1 MLMQRLRL
9 QRFKK
14 GFTLIEL
21 MIVVAIIGILAAVA
35 IPAFLRYIKRSKTS
49 EATQNVGSMFRGAV
63 AYFEAEHTTRTGT
76 VISKQF
82 PASIGPTPAI
92 NLLLSGQKVTPASTN
107 WDSSSWQA
115 LSFAMGDPHYYAYQ
129 FTSSGTSNASAF
141 TARAHGDLDA
151 DSTYSTFERQASVDS
166 SSSVKGSSGI
176 YIDNE
181 LE

>member
-1 MLMQRLRL
+1 MHRIC
-9 QRFKK
+9 KNKNEK

-63 AYFEAEHTTRTGT
+63 AYFEAEHTGRTGA
-76 VISKQF
+76 VKSKQF
-82 PASIGPTPAI
+82 PTNVGPVPALTALV
-92 NLLLSGQKVTPASTN
+92 NGQKVVPV
-107 WDSSSWQA
+107 SSDWNDASWQA

-129 FTSSGTSNASAF
+129 FTSSGTSNTSAF

>member
-1 MLMQRLRL
+1 MMRRYI
-9 QRFKK
+9 K

-49 EATQNVGSMFRGAV
+49 EATQNVGSIYRGAV
-63 AYFEAEHTTRTGT
+63 AYFEAEHTTRSGS
-76 VISKQF
+76 IIAKQF
-82 PASIGPTPAI
+82 PASVGPSPATSSLQNGQKIAPTPA
-92 NLLLSGQKVTPASTN
+92 S
-107 WDSSSWQA
+107 WDAASWQA
-115 LSFAMGDPHYYAYQ
+115 LSFAIGDPHYYVYQ
-129 FTSSGTSNASAF
+129 FESSGTSNGAGF

-151 DSTYSTFERQASVDS
+151 DGTYSTFERAASVDA